1 MIHEVHE
8 EDHKEEDKALNRIT
22 WFMAKRKSA
31 MAVAR
36 TSGATTSTITVK
48 RIANLRKISIEQRV
62 EAHHW
67 FKLSVHQEDVR
78 CSSISN
84 FLC

>member
-1 MIHEVHE
+1 MESRDCLGTSRKKIHEVHE
-8 EDHKEEDKALNRIT
+8 EELKGEDKALNRKT

-48 RIANLRKISIEQRV
+48 RIANLRKISV
-62 EAHHW
+62 
-67 FKLSVHQEDVR
+67 
-78 CSSISN
+78 
-84 FLC
+84 

>member
-1 MIHEVHE
+1 M
-8 EDHKEEDKALNRIT
+8 KT

-48 RIANLRKISIEQRV
+48 RIANLRKISVEQRV
-62 EAHHW
+62 EAIIGL
-67 FKLSVHQEDVR
+67 KCLSIKVKQYSKSDQVSAKR
-78 CSSISN
+78 
-84 FLC
+84 

>member
-1 MIHEVHE
+1 MMFMRNQE
-8 EDHKEEDKALNRIT
+8 HKEEDKALNRKT

-48 RIANLRKISIEQRV
+48 RIANLRKISIKQRV
-62 EAHHW
+62 ETQGPS
-67 FKLSVHQEDVR
+67 LV
-78 CSSISN
+78 
-84 FLC
+84 

>member
-1 MIHEVHE
+1 M
-8 EDHKEEDKALNRIT
+8 KT

-62 EAHHW
+62 ETQGPS
-67 FKLSVHQEDVR
+67 LV
-78 CSSISN
+78 
-84 FLC
+84 

>member
-1 MIHEVHE
+1 M
-8 EDHKEEDKALNRIT
+8 NT

-48 RIANLRKISIEQRV
+48 RIANLRKISIKQSV
-62 EAHHW
+62 EAQGQSFW
-67 FKLSVHQEDVR
+67 FKLFVHQMVV
-78 CSSISN
+78 
-84 FLC
+84 

>member
-1 MIHEVHE
+1 MHEVHE
-8 EDHKEEDKALNRIT
+8 EEHKEEDKALKRKT

-48 RIANLRKISIEQRV
+48 RIANLRKISI
-62 EAHHW
+62 
-67 FKLSVHQEDVR
+67 
-78 CSSISN
+78 
-84 FLC
+84 